1 MTASAGER
9 VDDQSHQTGLA
20 SMAQTFRRLLE
31 MHGLDAIG
39 IARNAG
45 VDLASIPVPGERIE
59 LDKIDALLRAA
70 IPLIRDPAFGLRAAH
85 CWHPSEL
92 GVLGYAWLSSS
103 TLRTGLE
110 RAVRYSRL
118 IGERGLTEIEDTR
131 QGLKVRF
138 WAKRGNPAVVP
149 VAAVFV
155 DMAMALLLD
164 MCRMNGGAV
173 LRPVAATLRRR
184 KPDPADAYERFF
196 GCPVQFGVE
205 ENAFV
210 LSAKDADRPL
220 PSANRQLAAVF
231 DKMLTE
237 ELGRLDKSDVVARAR
252 ATVLEH
258 LSSGEGTAED
268 TAKQLHMSSRTLQRK
283 LAEAKT
289 TYLQL
294 VDDTRKDLALRYIE
308 DPRRT
313 VTDITFSLGFS
324 QPSAFTRA
332 FKRWTGLSPSDYR
345 AKSPAGR
352 ADQAPTMARRD

>member
-1 MTASAGER
+1 MG
-9 VDDQSHQTGLA
+9 Q
-20 SMAQTFRRLLE
+20 MFRRLLE
-31 MHGLDAIG
+31 LHGLDAVG

-45 VDLASIPVPGERIE
+45 VDLAAIAAPGERIE
-59 LDKIDALLRAA
+59 VDKIDAILRVA
-70 IPLIRDPAFGLRAAH
+70 IPLVSDPAFGLQAAR

-118 IGERGLTEIEDTR
+118 VGERGITEIEDTR
-131 QGLKVRF
+131 QGLKIRF
-138 WAKRGNPAVVP
+138 WAKRGNPAIV
-149 VAAVFV
+149 
-155 DMAMALLLD
+155 MALLFDL
-164 MCRMNGGAV
+164 CRMNAGAA

-205 ENAFV
+205 ENTFV
-210 LSAKDADRPL
+210 LSTQDADRPL

-237 ELGRLDKSDVVARAR
+237 ELARLDKSDVVSRCRA
-252 ATVLEH
+252 AVLRH
-258 LSSGEGTAED
+258 LSSGEGTAEN
-268 TAKQLHMSSRTLQRK
+268 TAKQLHMSPRTLH
-283 LAEAKT
+283 
-289 TYLQL
+289 
-294 VDDTRKDLALRYIE
+294 LALRYIE
-308 DPRRT
+308 DPRRS

-332 FKRWTGLSPSDYR
+332 FKRWTGLSPSDHR
-345 AKSPAGR
+345 TKSPI
-352 ADQAPTMARRD
+352 AR

>member
-1 MTASAGER
+1 MRASTSPLSPLRASASKSTR
-9 VDDQSHQTGLA
+9 STRSSA
-20 SMAQTFRRLLE
+20 SRSRC
-31 MHGLDAIG
+31 
-39 IARNAG
+39 
-45 VDLASIPVPGERIE
+45 VS
-59 LDKIDALLRAA
+59 
-70 IPLIRDPAFGLRAAH
+70 DPAFGLQAAR

-118 IGERGLTEIEDTR
+118 VGERGITEIEDTR

-155 DMAMALLLD
+155 DIVMALLFDL
-164 MCRMNGGAV
+164 CRMNAGAA

-196 GCPVQFGVE
+196 GCPVQFGAE

-220 PSANRQLAAVF
+220 PSANRQLAATF

-237 ELGRLDKSDVVARAR
+237 ELARLDKSDVVSRCPCGGARAP
-252 ATVLEH
+252 VL
-258 LSSGEGTAED
+258 G
-268 TAKQLHMSSRTLQRK
+268 
-283 LAEAKT
+283 
-289 TYLQL
+289 
-294 VDDTRKDLALRYIE
+294 
-308 DPRRT
+308 
-313 VTDITFSLGFS
+313 
-324 QPSAFTRA
+324 
-332 FKRWTGLSPSDYR
+332 
-345 AKSPAGR
+345 
-352 ADQAPTMARRD
+352 RRD

>member
-1 MTASAGER
+1 VSESGDGR
-9 VDDQSHQTGLA
+9 VGGQSRQTGLA
-20 SMAQTFRRLLE
+20 SMGQMFRRLLE
-31 MHGLDAIG
+31 LHGLDAVG

-45 VDLASIPVPGERIE
+45 VDLAAIPAPGERIE
-59 LDKIDALLRAA
+59 IDKIDAILRLA
-70 IPLIRDPAFGLRAAH
+70 IPLIPDPAFGLHTAR

-118 IGERGLTEIEDTR
+118 IGERGITEIEDTR
-131 QGLKVRF
+131 RGLKVRF
-138 WAKRGNPAVVP
+138 WAKRGNPADVP

-155 DMAMALLLD
+155 DMAIALLLD
-164 MCRMNGGAV
+164 MCRMNAGAS
-173 LRPVAATLRRR
+173 LRPVAATLRRS
-184 KPDPADAYERFF
+184 KPDSADDYERFF
-196 GCPVQFGVE
+196 GCPVQFGAE
-205 ENAFV
+205 ESTFV

-237 ELGRLDKSDVVARAR
+237 ELARLDKSDVVSRAR
-252 ATVLEH
+252 AAVLEH

-268 TAKQLHMSSRTLQRK
+268 TAKQLHMSPRTLQRK

-308 DPRRT
+308 DPRRS

-332 FKRWTGLSPSDYR
+332 FKRWTGFSPSDYR
-345 AKSPAGR
+345 SKSPTSG
-352 ADQAPTMARRD
+352 